1 MVHPLSLDLRMRIAA
16 ALSDGMTVRAAAVR
30 FGVSTATAVRIGQR
44 ARSGKGLMPAKIG
57 GYVKPILRGDA
68 ADAVRQRLV
77 AKSDWTVRALS
88 ADLKAAGIS
97 VSHDTIWRFLRSEG
111 KTFKKNT
118 GGASEQ
124 DRPKVARF
132 RARWK
137 THQHRLDPDRLVFID
152 ETWVKTNMTRTCGW
166 SQRGEPLIAK
176 VPHGHW
182 KTLTFLAGLRRD
194 SIVAPCVLDGPINSI
209 AFTAWVQQ
217 SLVPTLKPRDI
228 VILDNLGSH
237 KGKPVRD
244 AIRDV
249 GAHLFFLPPYSP
261 DLNPIEM
268 MFAKLKLLVRKAE
281 ERTVETTWRRIGQL
295 LTAFTPQECSNYLSH
310 AGYGSN

>member
-1 MVHPLSLDLRMRIAA
+1 
-16 ALSDGMTVRAAAVR
+16 
-30 FGVSTATAVRIGQR
+30 
-44 ARSGKGLMPAKIG
+44 
-57 GYVKPILRGDA
+57 
-68 ADAVRQRLV
+68 
-77 AKSDWTVRALS
+77 
-88 ADLKAAGIS
+88 
-97 VSHDTIWRFLRSEG
+97 
-111 KTFKKNT
+111 
-118 GGASEQ
+118 
-124 DRPKVARF
+124 VARF

-295 LTAFTPQECSNYLSH
+295 LTAFTPQECSNYLRH

>member
-1 MVHPLSLDLRMRIAA
+1 
-16 ALSDGMTVRAAAVR
+16 MTVRAAAVR

-111 KTFKKNT
+111 KTFKKT
-118 GGASEQ
+118 LVASEQ

>member
-30 FGVSTATAVRIGQR
+30 FGVSAATAVRIGQR

-57 GYVKPILRGDA
+57 GYVKPILRGET

-88 ADLKAAGIS
+88 ADLKAAGIN

-111 KTFKKNT
+111 KTFKKT
-118 GGASEQ
+118 LVACER
-124 DRPKVARF
+124 DRPKVVRF

-166 SQRGEPLIAK
+166 SQLGEPLIAK

-194 SIVAPCVLDGPINSI
+194 SIVAPCVLDGPINSV

-217 SLVPTLKPRDI
+217 SLIPTLKPRDV

-237 KGKPVRD
+237 KGKSVRD
-244 AIRDV
+244 AIRDA
-249 GAHLFFLPPYSP
+249 GAHILFLPPYSP

-268 MFAKLKLLVRKAE
+268 MFAKLKALVRKAE
-281 ERTVETTWRRIGQL
+281 ERTVEQTWRRIGQF
-295 LTAFTPQECSNYLSH
+295 LTAFSPQECANYLRH